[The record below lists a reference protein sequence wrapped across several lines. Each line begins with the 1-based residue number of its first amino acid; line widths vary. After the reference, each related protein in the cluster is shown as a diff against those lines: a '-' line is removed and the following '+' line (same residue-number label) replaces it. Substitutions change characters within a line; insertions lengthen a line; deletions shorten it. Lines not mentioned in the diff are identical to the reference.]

1 MKTVEL
7 TLSEIILLKHLL
19 NLIDKLDRRELSTT
33 DHMTL
38 SGLEKKLA

>member
-7 TLSEIILLKHLL
+7 SLSEIILLRQLL
-19 NLIDKLDRRELSTT
+19 SLIDKLERRELSTT

-38 SGLEKKLA
+38 SGLEKKLQ